1 MAETRYFERN
11 GEGAVRLWRITLDGI
26 RCRTGWGV
34 AGGAMRGMSMTL
46 DDEAH
51 ARRHFARK
59 IAEKRRNGYVEVAPP
74 PEAPEAQRANAAA
87 GADAGTGAGVRLL
100 DLVGRGH
107 EYEPVAGHP
116 GVVVR
121 FHDFKAG
128 PGPFYE
134 YYIVGEDPGRGL
146 SLVVKKPGH
155 DGSMVSAFLDFVRP
169 RVGLAF
175 DGRSHHK
182 VPLPAPI
189 GPFDHVLFC
198 GPSLTAVNHD
208 GRLGKVFP
216 IRDCEIGDEDTE
228 TFVEARI
235 QGRDA
240 LPSTTWDRAPFPV
253 IDLRFDLRRAAGF
266 GELGGRGS
274 VREKTF
280 KVYPRAMVERGL
292 RLLAEADP
300 GGVLEIRNHRRDVLE
315 VTSERPRTMDEIDR
329 FLLGPAGDGGRN
341 G

>member
-1 MAETRYFERN
+1 MAETRYFDKN
-11 GEGAVRLWRITLDGI
+11 DNDVVRHWQITLDGI
-26 RCRTGWGV
+26 RCRMGWGV
-34 AGGAMRGMSMTL
+34 AGGVMRGSSMTL

-51 ARRHFARK
+51 ALRHFIRK
-59 IAEKRRNGYVEVAPP
+59 ISEKKRAGYVEVAP
-74 PEAPEAQRANAAA
+74 EAPQAKADEADVQ
-87 GADAGTGAGVRLL
+87 LL
-100 DLVGRGH
+100 DVVAHGDK
-107 EYEPVAGHP
+107 YEPVAGHA
-116 GVVVR
+116 GVFVI

-128 PGPFYE
+128 PGPFYD
-134 YYIVGEDPGRGL
+134 YCILGETAGRGL

-155 DGSMVSAFLDFVRP
+155 DDAMVSAFLDFVRP

-198 GPSLTAVNHD
+198 APSLTAANHG
-208 GRLGKVFP
+208 GRLGRVFP

-235 QGRDA
+235 QGRNSM
-240 LPSTTWDRAPFPV
+240 PSTTWDREPFPV
-253 IDLRFDLRRAAGF
+253 IDLKFDLRRAHGF
-266 GELGGRGS
+266 EEMGGRTS

-292 RLLAEADP
+292 RLMPEADP
-300 GGVLEIRNHRRDVLE
+300 GSVLEIRNYRRDVLK
-315 VTSERPRTMDEIDR
+315 VTPEQPRTLDEADR
-329 FLLGPAGDGGRN
+329 FLSGPATTAS
-341 G
+341 

>member
-1 MAETRYFERN
+1 MAETRYFEKN
-11 GEGAVRLWRITLDGI
+11 DKGVVRCWQITLDGI
-26 RCRTGWGV
+26 RCHMGWGV
-34 AGGAMRGMSMTL
+34 AGGVMRGSSMTL
-46 DDEAH
+46 DDGAH
-51 ARRHFARK
+51 ALRHFTKK
-59 IAEKRRNGYVEVAPP
+59 ISEKERGGYVEVAPGP
-74 PEAPEAQRANAAA
+74 GTAAPRAKAEPEA
-87 GADAGTGAGVRLL
+87 DVRLL
-100 DLVGRGH
+100 DMVGNGDK
-107 EYEPVAGHP
+107 YEPVADHP

-134 YYIVGEDPGRGL
+134 YYIVGEDEGRGL

-155 DGSMVSAFLDFVRP
+155 DEAMVSAFLDFVRP

-189 GPFDHVLFC
+189 GPFDHVLLC
-198 GPSLTAVNHD
+198 GPSLTAVNY
-208 GRLGKVFP
+208 GARLGRVFP

-235 QGRDA
+235 QGRNSM
-240 LPSTTWDRAPFPV
+240 PCTTWDREPFPV
-253 IDLRFDLRRAAGF
+253 IDLKFDLRRADGF
-266 GELGGRGS
+266 EEIGGRTS

-292 RLLAEADP
+292 RLTVEADP
-300 GGVLEIRNHRRDVLE
+300 GSVLEIRNHRRDVLT
-315 VTSERPRTMDEIDR
+315 VTPEQPRTLDEADR
-329 FLLGPAGDGGRN
+329 FLLGPAMTAS
-341 G
+341 